1 LVESNRWSVE
11 APFSLSNRHGGSD
24 NAFLSRA
31 PPFGEDPDTPG
42 LGHMATSNNLE
53 EAIEVLQ
60 QLGLKE
66 YEARCFVG
74 LSRLET
80 GTAKQL
86 SEITEV
92 PRTRVYDAIRVLE
105 AQGLV
110 EIQHSSPQQF
120 RAVSLDEATETLRDQ
135 YEARVQRLHD
145 ALDPVEIIDFEDD
158 SPIQQVWSMTGQ
170 TAIENRTNQ
179 LVTEA
184 TDEVVLVIGDESLL
198 TPDLVDVLN
207 EVGNGVNLVI
217 GALTESIQDRI
228 QDEVPGAT
236 TFVSGLEW
244 LHGEDATSDDTAI
257 GRLLLIDR
265 STILVSS
272 IMPETKEEQAIFGE
286 GFGNGLVVIARRL
299 MAQGLLT
306 VRDPGP

>member
-1 LVESNRWSVE
+1 
-11 APFSLSNRHGGSD
+11 
-24 NAFLSRA
+24 
-31 PPFGEDPDTPG
+31 
-42 LGHMATSNNLE
+42 MATTENLE

-74 LSRLET
+74 LSRVET

-86 SEITEV
+86 SEMTEV
-92 PRTRVYDAIRVLE
+92 PRTRIYDAIRVLE

-110 EIQHSSPQQF
+110 EIQHSSPQRF
-120 RAVSLDEATETLRDQ
+120 RAVSLEEATETLRDQ

-145 ALDPVEIIDFEDD
+145 ALDPVEIIDSDDD
-158 SPIQQVWSMTGQ
+158 SDIQQVWAMTGQ

-184 TDEVVLVIGDESLL
+184 ADEIVLVIGDESLL

-228 QDEVPGAT
+228 QDEVPDAT

-244 LHGEDATSDDTAI
+244 LHGEDATKDDTAI

-272 IMPETKEEQAIFGE
+272 IMPETREEQAIFGD

-306 VRDPGP
+306 ARDPGP